1 MAKIN
6 SNFICPYCGKEI
18 RKAPRKKKRCPDCKE
33 FIYTKANPYTLKK
46 YIVSDEEAK
55 YIEKSGKV
63 YSAKISK
70 LESYLTEEDKYLSLK
85 KYYEEW
91 RWRIYHDI
99 DLTQLS
105 LTLNYPKLG
114 KSLNIPKSI
123 IKQYKHKDFQVSQKK
138 ISEFD
143 KKQFD
148 RNLEKIK
155 NSELRPNNHNLR
167 SAFIENCFIYPP
179 EYSKD
184 ELLQK
189 IENNLIYYHWWDQLT
204 FEELIKT
211 LVNLHF
217 LKSTKKLIPKEE
229 IYGFFQTN
237 YSNKKELIDKIF
249 YHFTPEERMIN
260 RMNELND
267 PIFDYNW
274 LFGNSL
280 QRAIRI
286 IENECRLFN
295 DEQIIGAFYNEDILF
310 REIQKNFGNDFKI
323 VSQGSP
329 EWLKPQRF
337 DIYLPEL
344 NIAVEYQGEQH
355 YFPVDFGGKG
365 EKFAKKQFEENI
377 KRDKKKKELA
387 EKNNCPIIYV
397 YPDYKMDNIISD
409 LEDIIIQKQQE

>member
-1 MAKIN
+1 MSKSK
-6 SNFICPYCGKEI
+6 SNLSCPYCGGKL
-18 RKAPRKKKRCPDCKE
+18 RKAPKKKKKCPNCKGL
-33 FIYTKANPYTLKK
+33 IYTKLNPYTFKK
-46 YIVSDEEAK
+46 YIVSDEDAK
-55 YIEKSGKV
+55 YIGKSEGV
-63 YSAKISK
+63 YSVKISK
-70 LESYLTEEDKYLSLK
+70 LEPYLTKEDKYLSFK

-91 RWRIYHDI
+91 RWRIYNDI

-105 LTLNYPKLG
+105 LTLKAPKLG
-114 KSLNIPKSI
+114 KNLNISESI
-123 IKQYKHKDFQVSQKK
+123 IKQYKHQNFEISQKK

-148 RNLEKIK
+148 RDLGKIK

-167 SAFIENCFIYPP
+167 SAFIENSFIYPS

-184 ELLQK
+184 ELFQK
-189 IENNLIYYHWWDQLT
+189 IKNNLIYYHWWDLLT

-217 LKSTKKLIPKEE
+217 LKSTKKLITKEK
-229 IYGFFQTN
+229 IYSFFLSD
-237 YSNKKELIDKIF
+237 YSNKQKVIDKIF
-249 YHFTPEERMIN
+249 YDFIPEEAAIN
-260 RMNELND
+260 SMNEFNY

-286 IENECRLFN
+286 IENECRLLN
-295 DEQIIGAFYNEDILF
+295 DEKIIGSFYNEDILF

-365 EKFAKKQFEENI
+365 KKFAKKQFEKNV
-377 KRDKKKKELA
+377 KRDQMKKELA
-387 EKNNCPIIYV
+387 AKNNCPIIYV
-397 YPDYKMDNIISD
+397 YPGYKMNNIISD